1 MFHWSKRITPR
12 NLIYGNLLQTLLCE
26 IKSTQKCIYSGII
39 SPAWHISCW
48 NKALRYNFLQNHFQ
62 KGIFPHSRIFVISY
76 CNKKEQKLILWTF
89 GFIKDNVQVLYN
101 EVSFQIVFISPNKVM
116 LTSQMYYICRVYC
129 FHLSDSYAVALHNMG
144 ILISFSLVSDLFHT
158 PSSSIP

>member
-1 MFHWSKRITPR
+1 MECLCPIHFTKKIVIDSNYVSQGYIFAWRKLHIFWKTLNNSFTWKAFLKILFKMFHWSKRITPR

-89 GFIKDNVQVLYN
+89 GFIKDNV
-101 EVSFQIVFISPNKVM
+101 
-116 LTSQMYYICRVYC
+116 
-129 FHLSDSYAVALHNMG
+129 
-144 ILISFSLVSDLFHT
+144 
-158 PSSSIP
+158 